1 MPETVKIDGRGEM
14 IQSAVKEMWDRM
26 QPLEARGFHPI
37 SGVEIVDATK
47 DEVIQ
52 VFELTDPE
60 FQAHLKSDDDEL
72 KTPQPAGRRL
82 DELPHAPET
91 KEHYAYL
98 ARISLEL

>member
-1 MPETVKIDGRGEM
+1 MPETIKIDGRGET
-14 IQSAVKEMWDRM
+14 IQGAVKEMWDRM

-47 DEVIQ
+47 DKVIQ

-60 FQAHLKSDDDEL
+60 FQGHIKSDEL
-72 KTPQPAGRRL
+72 ETPPPAGRRL
-82 DELPHAPET
+82 DELPHAPER
-91 KEHYAYL
+91 KEHYVYL

>member
-1 MPETVKIDGRGEM
+1 MPETIKIDGRGMTIQDAVREM
-14 IQSAVKEMWDRM
+14 RDRM

-37 SGVEIVDATK
+37 SGVEIVDAK
-47 DEVIQ
+47 KNKVIQ

-60 FQAHLKSDDDEL
+60 FQAHLKSDEL
-72 KTPQPAGRRL
+72 ETPQPAGRRL
-82 DELPHAPET
+82 DARPHAPER

>member
-1 MPETVKIDGRGEM
+1 MPETIKIDGRGM
-14 IQSAVKEMWDRM
+14 TIQDAIKEMWDRM

-47 DEVIQ
+47 NKVIQ
-52 VFELTDPE
+52 VFELTDPQ
-60 FQAHLKSDDDEL
+60 FQAHLKSDKLE
-72 KTPQPAGRRL
+72 TPQTAGRRL
-82 DELPHAPET
+82 DARPHAPER